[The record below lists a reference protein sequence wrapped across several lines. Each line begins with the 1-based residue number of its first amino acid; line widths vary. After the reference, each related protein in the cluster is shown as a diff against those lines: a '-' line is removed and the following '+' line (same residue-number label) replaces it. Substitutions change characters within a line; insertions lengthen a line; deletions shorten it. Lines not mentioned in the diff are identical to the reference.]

1 MNAHGSSPRWD
12 VGDEVVTRG
21 TGSVLRDFVVST
33 AVSLVVFSSLM
44 AFETQRGALREFAF
58 SSPPRAVVEI
68 LRIPRKARA
77 PVSRRDSPIDGT
89 DSRIG
94 MSTAR
99 LAEIFPRL
107 FVPVPVDD
115 ETDDPPFFLS

>member
-1 MNAHGSSPRWD
+1 MNAQVSATRWD

-21 TGSVLRDFVVST
+21 AGSVLRDFVVST
-33 AVSLVVFSSLM
+33 AVTLVVFSSLM
-44 AFETQRGALREFAF
+44 AVETQRGAAASEFAF
-58 SSPPRAVVEI
+58 SSPPRAIIEI
-68 LRIPRKARA
+68 LRISRKARA
-77 PVSRRDSPIDGT
+77 PVSRRDSPAGGT
-89 DSRIG
+89 DTSIG

-107 FVPVPVDD
+107 FVPVDD